1 MKRYGRRVASS
12 GDSDEDWRLEVR
24 VEHPEESPL
33 ERVLEATGR
42 GGGAAAEDAR
52 AAVGD
57 DVAVTHDGARIFA
70 YADTEAAVKGARDAI
85 DAALRAEGIEAEGV
99 ISHWEEDEW
108 AQVDPPLTGAAA
120 EQRRRARGAAEQVET
135 QTFVC
140 RAGFIVEGGI
150 EQAMTRWAEHLGLDC
165 QLVEH
170 RHLLSSQLAFTVHGP
185 RYQIEEFRRALI
197 AEGALTFRADGFGT
211 GLGV

>member
-1 MKRYGRRVASS
+1 VASS
-12 GDSDEDWRLEVR
+12 GDADQDWRLEVR
-24 VEHPEESPL
+24 LEHPNEPTL

-42 GGGAAAEDAR
+42 GGAAAAADAR
-52 AAVGD
+52 AAAGD

-70 YADTEAAVKGARDAI
+70 YANTEAALNGARDAI
-85 DAALRAEGIEAEGV
+85 DAALGADGIAAEDR
-99 ISHWEEDEW
+99 ISHWEEGEW

-120 EQRRRARGAAEQVET
+120 EQQRRARGAAEQVET

-185 RYQIEEFRRALI
+185 RYEIEEFRRALI
-197 AEGALTFRADGFGT
+197 AEGALSFRADGFGT